1 MQETQN
7 IENSVTG
14 SEYTTLLRDI
24 ITEIKSTRV
33 VVAHKINSSMMQLYW
48 NIGKR
53 LSIDVAEKGYGS
65 RVVKRLSVDLTL
77 EFPEMSGFSPRNLW
91 NMKNF
96 YEFYKLEDEK
106 VQRSVALLPWR
117 HNILIFSKI
126 KSIKEAEFYIES
138 ALEFGW
144 THDILLNFIKAD
156 TYNNQKLEPKTH
168 NFSQTLPE
176 HLQDQADEILK
187 SKYNVSFIGC
197 EKPLKE
203 RELEKRLVEKI
214 KYFLLELGAGFS
226 FMGNQYRVTRNEKE
240 YYVDML
246 FFNRKLHSLIAIDL
260 KIGCFEPEY
269 IGKMNYYLG
278 ILDEQVKQED
288 ENPSIGIILC
298 ADKGQVDIELALR
311 DFNKPIAIAELAFNF
326 PEKEIKELINREVES
341 YQLADEKVQRGVAL
355 LSRKSAASYCTF
367 AKVRQGVALSPNLKK
382 KQQDEIPE

>member
-1 MQETQN
+1 MMTIQN
-7 IENSVTG
+7 TENKLTS

-24 ITEIKSTRV
+24 ITDIKTTRV

-53 LSIDVAEKGYGS
+53 LSADVSEKGYGS
-65 RVVKRLSVDLTL
+65 SVVKRLSADLAL
-77 EFPEMSGFSPRNLW
+77 EFPDLAGFSPRNLW

-96 YEFYKLEDEK
+96 YEFYKLADVK

-138 ALEFGW
+138 ALESGW
-144 THDILLNFIKAD
+144 THDILLNFIKTN
-156 TYNNQKLEPKTH
+156 TYKNQKLEPKTH
-168 NFSQTLPE
+168 NFLQTLPE

-187 SKYNVSFIGC
+187 SKYNVSFIGN

-214 KYFLLELGAGFS
+214 KYFLLELGTGFS
-226 FMGNQYRVTRNEKE
+226 FMGNQYRVTHNEKE
-240 YYVDML
+240 YFVDML
-246 FFNRKLHSLIAIDL
+246 FFNRKLHSLVAIDL

-269 IGKMNYYLG
+269 VGKMNYYLG

-311 DFNKPIAIAELAFNF
+311 DFNKPIAVAELAFDF
-326 PEKEIKELINREVES
+326 PEKEIKELINREVEA
-341 YQLADEKVQRGVAL
+341 YKLETQM
-355 LSRKSAASYCTF
+355 
-367 AKVRQGVALSPNLKK
+367 LKK
-382 KQQDEIPE
+382 S

>member
-1 MQETQN
+1 MQEIQN
-7 IENSVTG
+7 TENHVPSVN
-14 SEYTTLLRDI
+14 YATLLQDI
-24 ITEIKSTRV
+24 ITDIKSMRV

-53 LSIDVAEKGYGS
+53 LSIDVAEKGYGGS
-65 RVVKRLSVDLTL
+65 VVKRLSADLTL
-77 EFPEMSGFSPRNLW
+77 EFPNLSGFSPRNLW

-96 YEFYKLEDEK
+96 YEFYKLADQK
-106 VQRSVALLPWR
+106 VQRCVALLPWR
-117 HNILIFSKI
+117 HNILILSKI
-126 KSIKEAEFYIES
+126 ESLKEAEFYIDS

-156 TYNNQKLEPKTH
+156 TYKNQKLEPKTH
-168 NFSQTLPE
+168 NFFQTLPE

-214 KYFLLELGAGFS
+214 KYFLLELGTGFS

-240 YYVDML
+240 YFVDML
-246 FFNRKLHSLIAIDL
+246 FFNRKLHALVAIDL
-260 KIGCFEPEY
+260 KIGCFELEY

-288 ENPSIGIILC
+288 ENSSIGIILC

-311 DFNKPIAIAELAFNF
+311 DFNKPIAVAELAFDF
-326 PEKEIKELINREVES
+326 PEKEIKELINREVEA
-341 YQLADEKVQRGVAL
+341 YKLENLEK
-355 LSRKSAASYCTF
+355 
-367 AKVRQGVALSPNLKK
+367 
-382 KQQDEIPE
+382 E